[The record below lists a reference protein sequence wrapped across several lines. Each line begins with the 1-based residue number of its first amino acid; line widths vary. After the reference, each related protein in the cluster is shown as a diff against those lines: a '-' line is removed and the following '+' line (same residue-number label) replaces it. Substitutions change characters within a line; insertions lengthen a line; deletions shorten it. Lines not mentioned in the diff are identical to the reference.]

1 MFLKV
6 QLPWNVIIAAEN
18 LDAKGLMLQ
27 RAIIIRLLGDF
38 AARGGCPQGSE
49 AWGPVEM

>member
-6 QLPWNVIIAAEN
+6 QLPLNVIIAAEN

-27 RAIIIRLLGDF
+27 WAIIIRLLG
-38 AARGGCPQGSE
+38 RLCCQKGH
-49 AWGPVEM
+49 

>member
-6 QLPWNVIIAAEN
+6 QLPLNVIIAAEN

-27 RAIIIRLLGDF
+27 WAIIIRLLGDF
-38 AARGGCPQGSE
+38 AARK
-49 AWGPVEM
+49 ATKV